1 MLHFF
6 YIRLMQTLLI
16 EGTKI
21 TPLITGDP
29 ETGNIEISGRSI
41 PENATGFYK
50 PLMDWINSYKLQPNS
65 KTQLS
70 FHLDYLNSISQKIVY
85 DILEQM
91 IEINVKSELVI
102 LWKYDED
109 DEEILD
115 EGKVFKS
122 RFELDFRL
130 VEVPDN

>member
-1 MLHFF
+1 
-6 YIRLMQTLLI
+6 MQTLLI

>member
-1 MLHFF
+1 
-6 YIRLMQTLLI
+6 MQTLLI

-21 TPLITGDP
+21 TPLITGNP

-50 PLMDWINSYKLQPNS
+50 PLMDWISSYKLQPNS

-91 IEINVKSELVI
+91 IDIDAKSELVI

-122 RFELDFRL
+122 RFELDFQL

>member
-1 MLHFF
+1 
-6 YIRLMQTLLI
+6 MQTLLI

-50 PLMDWINSYKLQPNS
+50 PLLDWISTYKLQTNS
-65 KTQLS
+65 RTQLS

-91 IEINVKSELVI
+91 IEINEKSELVI
-102 LWKYDED
+102 LWKYDQD

>member
-1 MLHFF
+1 
-6 YIRLMQTLLI
+6 MQTLLI

-41 PENATGFYK
+41 PEKATGFYK

>member
-1 MLHFF
+1 M
-6 YIRLMQTLLI
+6 
-16 EGTKI
+16 
-21 TPLITGDP
+21 ITGDP

-50 PLMDWINSYKLQPNS
+50 PLLDWISAYKLQTNS

-91 IEINVKSELVI
+91 IEINEKSELVI
-102 LWKYDED
+102 LWKYDQD

>member
-1 MLHFF
+1 
-6 YIRLMQTLLI
+6 MQKLLI

-21 TPLITGDP
+21 TPLISGDP

-50 PLMDWINSYKLQPNS
+50 PLMDWICAYKLQANS

-91 IEINVKSELVI
+91 IEINEKSELVI

>member
-1 MLHFF
+1 
-6 YIRLMQTLLI
+6 
-16 EGTKI
+16 
-21 TPLITGDP
+21 
-29 ETGNIEISGRSI
+29 
-41 PENATGFYK
+41 
-50 PLMDWINSYKLQPNS
+50 
-65 KTQLS
+65 
-70 FHLDYLNSISQKIVY
+70 
-85 DILEQM
+85 M
-91 IEINVKSELVI
+91 IEINEKSELVI

>member
-1 MLHFF
+1 
-6 YIRLMQTLLI
+6 MQTLLI

-50 PLMDWINSYKLQPNS
+50 PLLDWISAYKLQTNS

-91 IEINVKSELVI
+91 IEINEKSELVI